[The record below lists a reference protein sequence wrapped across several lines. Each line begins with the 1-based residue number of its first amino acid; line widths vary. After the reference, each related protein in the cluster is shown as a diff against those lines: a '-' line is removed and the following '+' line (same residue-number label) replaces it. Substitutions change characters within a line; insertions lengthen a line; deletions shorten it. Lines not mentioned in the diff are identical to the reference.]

1 MDKLF
6 LDTNFLLDAALS
18 GRPGSQEAA
27 QLFTAITRRE
37 AIGLVAAC
45 SLKDF
50 YYIARRDLGEELERR
65 WLRLF
70 ADACYIPATDR
81 DSIMRAL
88 ESDEPDFEDGLLRA
102 IAEIEDANYIIT
114 RDAAAFVRSPIPKLT
129 ASEYL
134 STRQGSRKASLCLH
148 AKTD

>member
-27 QLFTAITRRE
+27 RLFTAIARRE

-50 YYIARRDLGEELERR
+50 YYIARRGLDEKLERR

-70 ADACYIPATDR
+70 ADACYISATDR
-81 DSIMRAL
+81 DSVMRAL
-88 ESDEPDFEDGLLRA
+88 DSDEPDFEDGLLRA
-102 IAEIEDANYIIT
+102 VAEIEGADYIIT
-114 RDAAAFVRSPIPKLT
+114 RDAAAFTGSPIPKLT

-134 STRQGSRKASLCLH
+134 SARENA
-148 AKTD
+148 